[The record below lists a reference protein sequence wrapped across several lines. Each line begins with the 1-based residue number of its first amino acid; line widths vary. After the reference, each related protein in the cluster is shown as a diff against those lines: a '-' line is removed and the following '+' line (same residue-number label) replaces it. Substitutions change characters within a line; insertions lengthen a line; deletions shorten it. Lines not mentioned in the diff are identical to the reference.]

1 MELREA
7 ILERLALVRDPEL
20 GGSIVELGMVSDVI
34 VDAGVARVAIALTT
48 AACPLRGVIERDVR
62 DAVLEIEGVSEVRIE
77 LGVMDPRAKASL
89 MKTARGLAQARAP
102 LTSIPRSAPIIMVA
116 SGKGGVGKSSVT
128 VNLAIARLLDINGEV
143 QVRNKKMLPLQRS
156 VDPGT
161 VSLLSMG
168 HLSDERHAVM
178 WRGLVVQKA
187 VSQFIEDAD
196 WSDIDI
202 MVIDTPPGTGDIVMT
217 LARLLPHMGQIVV
230 TTPSRAAQE
239 VAARAADFASR
250 SNIRLLGVVENMS
263 GFTCECGHVH
273 SPLGAGGGDDLAH
286 ELTTELLARIPLR
299 GDLVDGGD
307 GGQPVALGEDDG
319 GLFHELARRVLALA
333 PGLVRLVCT
342 ARMHD
347 AIDTAVAGSPA
358 YPST

>member
-1 MELREA
+1 M
-7 ILERLALVRDPEL
+7 
-20 GGSIVELGMVSDVI
+20 
-34 VDAGVARVAIALTT
+34 
-48 AACPLRGVIERDVR
+48 
-62 DAVLEIEGVSEVRIE
+62 
-77 LGVMDPRAKASL
+77 
-89 MKTARGLAQARAP
+89 
-102 LTSIPRSAPIIMVA
+102 
-116 SGKGGVGKSSVT
+116 
-128 VNLAIARLLDINGEV
+128 
-143 QVRNKKMLPLQRS
+143 RNKKMLPLQRS

-333 PGLVRLVCT
+333 PGLVPLGCT
-342 ARMHD
+342 ARMLD